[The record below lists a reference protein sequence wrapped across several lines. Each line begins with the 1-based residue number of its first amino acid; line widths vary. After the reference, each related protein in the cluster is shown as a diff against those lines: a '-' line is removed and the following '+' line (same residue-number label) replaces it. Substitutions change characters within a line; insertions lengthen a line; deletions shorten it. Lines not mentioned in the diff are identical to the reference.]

1 MLEAELQRILNLFE
15 DFLEI
20 TLGARDL
27 ISGQFG
33 VFIFIERLTRRT
45 VRGTSLG
52 NLQPFC
58 CGVRIEAKSA
68 IQYLPAE
75 AKSGS

>member
-33 VFIFIERLTRRT
+33 VFIFIER
-45 VRGTSLG
+45 
-52 NLQPFC
+52 QPEGPC
-58 CGVRIEAKSA
+58 AV
-68 IQYLPAE
+68 PH
-75 AKSGS
+75 